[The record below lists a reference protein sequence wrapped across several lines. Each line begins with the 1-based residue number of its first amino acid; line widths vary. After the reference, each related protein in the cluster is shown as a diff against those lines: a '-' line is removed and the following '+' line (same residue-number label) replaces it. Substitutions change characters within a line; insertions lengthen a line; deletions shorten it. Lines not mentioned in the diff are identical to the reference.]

1 MADEHA
7 PAIEDYL
14 VEDRKFPPPAGFK
27 EHSLA
32 AGTFLYDE
40 ADTDY
45 QGFWARQAA
54 DLLTWAKDWDTI
66 CDWQLPFAKWFI
78 GGSLNV
84 SYNCL
89 DRHVEAGRGDK
100 VAFHWEGEP
109 GDTRTITY
117 AELCSRGAALRERAQ
132 GPRRAEGRPSQ
143 HLHADD
149 PRAPDRAARMRAD
162 RRTALGR
169 VRRVLT

>member
-14 VEDRKFPPPAGFK
+14 VEDRKFPPPGLQ

-54 DLLTWAKDWDTI
+54 DLLTWANDWDTI
-66 CDWQLPFAKWFI
+66 CDWQLPLRS
-78 GGSLNV
+78 GSSVESLSVCANV
-84 SYNCL
+84 STV
-89 DRHVEAGRGDK
+89 VEAGRGDK
-100 VAFHWEGEP
+100 VAFHWEASPATP
-109 GDTRTITY
+109 GRSPTR
-117 AELCSRGAALRERAQ
+117 A
-132 GPRRAEGRPSQ
+132 
-143 HLHADD
+143 
-149 PRAPDRAARMRAD
+149 
-162 RRTALGR
+162 
-169 VRRVLT
+169 VR

>member
-27 EHSLA
+27 EHSLV

-45 QGFWARQAA
+45 EGFWARQAA

-66 CDWQLPFAKWFI
+66 CDWQLPFAKWFV
-78 GGSLNV
+78 GGS
-84 SYNCL
+84 
-89 DRHVEAGRGDK
+89 
-100 VAFHWEGEP
+100 
-109 GDTRTITY
+109 
-117 AELCSRGAALRERAQ
+117 AER
-132 GPRRAEGRPSQ
+132 
-143 HLHADD
+143 
-149 PRAPDRAARMRAD
+149 
-162 RRTALGR
+162 RRTTASTVTSRPAAATRSRSTGR
-169 VRRVLT
+169 ASRATPARSPTPTCWPRCSASPTC